1 MHNEN
6 NNKTQ
11 TPAANARR
19 KRLPLISDV
28 GSYLV

>member
-6 NNKTQ
+6 NNKAQ
-11 TPAANARR
+11 TPTANARR
-19 KRLPLISDV
+19 KCPPLISDV

>member
-11 TPAANARR
+11 TPAANACR
-19 KRLPLISDV
+19 KCPPLISDV